1 MIEKELMEIK
11 INAYQIIE
19 KTVKP
24 SGNSGRV
31 YVPINWVGKKVKV
44 VLLEPLPEE
53 ILNGNNGGGG

>member
-1 MIEKELMEIK
+1 MKIE

-19 KTVKP
+19 KIVKP

-44 VLLEPLPEE
+44 VLLEPLDALETPVEAR
-53 ILNGNNGGGG
+53 GGGSG